1 MNSKRHVAGPTV
13 RAERESGLWWCAT
26 LGVALVFVATQASAQ
41 PQWGTYLTPFSV
53 NSPWNSRPVNP
64 KFSPFVIPKA
74 SYYPAVA
81 EGVWSTG
88 MFLAEPNDAP
98 VTIVGPANSK
108 GVWDPDAETYYP
120 SITIPRWPLD
130 VVPAAASDGHADVV
144 DPETGIIHSF
154 YRLSQG
160 ADGQWVAKQYAW
172 TRIDGRGWGTP
183 AHYMQGARA
192 VGVATSGGLMRK
204 HEIND
209 GQTMYHH
216 ALAMSLTYSGL
227 APNPTYVAPA
237 TSADTNAASTNTGQI
252 PEGSLVML
260 PPSFDVR
267 TINTAALR
275 KVAETLK
282 TYGAYVVDRNTG
294 TPYVIYV
301 ENGSGFN
308 LHKGGWNNTAAADL
322 DRIRAALRRV
332 VSVDGWLDGDGQ
344 PYVPESTFNL
354 LSMRGAWTLKSGT
367 VPGAYETWQQ
377 AVVFPATATPTVMVN
392 TSNRGLHS
400 VTWALP
406 VAGQP
411 YRFRAVTT
419 GGAFLRMQLR
429 SRSTGALLFD
439 SKDLANGQTADFAWP
454 AGNVNLVLT
463 ATSGVGGGSSANGEL
478 LRIAQ

>member
-1 MNSKRHVAGPTV
+1 MNGNIH
-13 RAERESGLWWCAT
+13 ESGLRWGAL
-26 LGVALVFVATQASAQ
+26 LGIALALVAVEAAAQ
-41 PQWGTYLTPFSV
+41 PQWGSYLTPFSA

-64 KFSPFVIPKA
+64 QFSSFVIPKA

-81 EGVWSTG
+81 EGAWSTG
-88 MFLAEPNDAP
+88 MFLAEPNDPP
-98 VTIVGPANSK
+98 VTIVGPDNSK

-120 SITIPRWPLD
+120 SITIPHWPID
-130 VVPAAASDGHADVV
+130 VVPASAADGHADVV
-144 DPETGIIHSF
+144 DPTTGIIHSF
-154 YRLSQG
+154 YRLSQNTT
-160 ADGQWVAKQYAW
+160 GQWVAKQYAW

-209 GQTMYHH
+209 GQTMYNH

-237 TSADTNAASTNTGQI
+237 TAADSNAASTNTGQI

-282 TYGAYVVDRNTG
+282 TYGAYVVDRNSG

-308 LHKGGWNNTAAADL
+308 LNKGGWNSTAAADL
-322 DRIRAALRRV
+322 ERIRVALRQV
-332 VSVDGWLDGDGQ
+332 VSVDGWLDGAEQSYTPD
-344 PYVPESTFNL
+344 FNL
-354 LSMRGAWTLKSGT
+354 NRLSMRGTWTLKSGT
-367 VPGAYETWQQ
+367 VPGAYDTWQQ
-377 AVVFPATATPTVMVN
+377 AVAFPATATPSVAVN
-392 TSNRGLHS
+392 TTNRGLHS
-400 VTWALP
+400 VLWALP
-406 VAGQP
+406 AAGQP

-419 GGAFLRMQLR
+419 GGALLRMKLL

-463 ATSGVGGGSSANGEL
+463 ATSGVGDGSSAAGEL
-478 LRIAQ
+478 LRVVQ